1 MKMKTTTM
9 LSAEVRFIYMGLILY
24 MSGIQAEQK
33 TVCALK
39 GSSVDLSCSAQ
50 RHTMSQRWYFAHKTT
65 SGCNLTEVNV
75 EGNDKYNTANFTL
88 KITNLTESDAKMYC
102 YGDKTNPQSCW
113 ENAVNLQV
121 TDVQVKVLPST
132 QGEAVTL
139 VCSTSC
145 SLTNYT
151 WYKNTKYVYEDASP
165 WYQELV
171 SSDEAVTYS
180 CSTKDY
186 KDVRAPEVSVDSV
199 TSTCFTVTYAKG
211 SICPH
216 GRCSITYP
224 REVCVQRTPPNGGHV
239 SLTCNTSCSL
249 SEPQPAFSWYKNRQK
264 YTIQSKHPSSSP
276 DTFSCAVKEHER
288 LLSAEVCV
296 VEKNCS
302 TVNYVSR
309 RICALEGSSV
319 NISSEYSH
327 PENQKPNFKVWYKI
341 KEQAEK
347 LTEAA
352 GQVEWS
358 ETDKNHHILTLKKVK
373 KTDSAEYAFRAHT
386 VEPAERRSD
395 LPGVTLVVTDLRVK
409 FAPSREVTEGDR
421 VTLTCDTSCPLTNN
435 TNYLWYRNG
444 RPLTPTET
452 HKHLVLDPVSRQQAG
467 SYSCGVQTHKDKR
480 SKEKSLTVQ
489 SLRSVLVPVA
499 AGAAAVVL
507 VIIAVT
513 VCCWIRTKRT
523 LEQPSTSGAGEI
535 TVQQLDSGPLYN
547 NISAQPTLQ
556 EEHHY
561 GRLVFS
567 KDHTEDLYSTM
578 NAAV

>member
-1 MKMKTTTM
+1 
-9 LSAEVRFIYMGLILY
+9 
-24 MSGIQAEQK
+24 
-33 TVCALK
+33 
-39 GSSVDLSCSAQ
+39 
-50 RHTMSQRWYFAHKTT
+50 MSQRWYFAYKTT

-88 KITNLTESDAKMYC
+88 KITNLTESDAKIYC

-186 KDVRAPEVSVDSV
+186 KDVRAPEVSGTDEV
-199 TSTCFTVTYAKG
+199 TFFYHPSTKV
-211 SICPH
+211 
-216 GRCSITYP
+216 R
-224 REVCVQRTPPNGGHV
+224 VQRTPPNGGRV

-249 SEPQPAFSWYKNRQK
+249 SEPQPAFSWYKNRQND
-264 YTIQSKHPSSSP
+264 TIQSKYPSSSP

-296 VEKNCS
+296 VEKNCW

-341 KEQAEK
+341 KEQAEN

-352 GQVEWS
+352 GRVEWR
-358 ETDKNHHILTLKKVK
+358 ETDKNHHILTFKKVK
-373 KTDSAEYAFRAHT
+373 KNDSAEYAFRAHT
-386 VEPAERRSD
+386 GEPAERRSD
-395 LPGVTLVVTDLRVK
+395 VPGVTLVVTDLRVK

-421 VTLTCDTSCPLTNN
+421 VTLTCATSCPLTNN

-547 NISAQPTLQ
+547 NICAQPTLQ